1 VKNDKLYN
9 LYLDYLNFKLLKKQL
24 TNNKYLF
31 LKMSLSYF
39 NDFKNKFENNETFKK
54 KIIEVYRIE
63 VRDKK
68 INKIFETD

>member
-1 VKNDKLYN
+1 MKNDKLYN